1 MTENQRKDDLR
12 QFLFFLIVSLVW
24 WTRSDFQ
31 LLIPVC
37 LVDSS
42 RHADEIP
49 NGFNLC
55 KKTIAE
61 ERGILMP
68 LLMNGSAEM
77 CTTTWRG
84 RGTVTNVSV
93 TNIWPRWGRPK
104 SFGFFSFSLYG
115 ILSTSSVFAL
125 LCVNIDLVRLCA
137 FAWNSRN
144 RREVKWSEVKRARS
158 LWKNNSRGARYFN
171 AAALR

>member
-1 MTENQRKDDLR
+1 
-12 QFLFFLIVSLVW
+12 LFFLIVSLVW

-55 KKTIAE
+55 EKTIAE

-68 LLMNGSAEM
+68 LH
-77 CTTTWRG
+77 
-84 RGTVTNVSV
+84 
-93 TNIWPRWGRPK
+93 
-104 SFGFFSFSLYG
+104 
-115 ILSTSSVFAL
+115 
-125 LCVNIDLVRLCA
+125 
-137 FAWNSRN
+137 
-144 RREVKWSEVKRARS
+144 
-158 LWKNNSRGARYFN
+158 
-171 AAALR
+171 